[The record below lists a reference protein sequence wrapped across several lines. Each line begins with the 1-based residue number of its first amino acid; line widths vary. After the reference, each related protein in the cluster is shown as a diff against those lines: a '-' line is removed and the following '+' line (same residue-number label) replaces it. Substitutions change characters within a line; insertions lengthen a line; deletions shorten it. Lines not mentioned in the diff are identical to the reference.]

1 LAWSENLLSPAER
14 VLFRRLA
21 VFAGGC
27 TLEMAQAV
35 CDAPERTTPL
45 GSDLFDELAV
55 LVDQSLVQ
63 QREEG
68 DNPRFNMLH
77 VIREYAHEQLEASG
91 EAEALRR
98 AHAAAMLALAERA
111 EPELV
116 GPNAG
121 MWLDRLERE
130 HDNVRAALG
139 WARERGETETGLR
152 LAAAVFRFWM
162 VRGHLREGRAW
173 VEGLLALDS
182 TGIGADAD
190 RILARALFGA
200 GVLAV
205 YLMENDAAKTW
216 LEEAI
221 ARGRVAGDQKT
232 TASALSTLGVQALQ
246 QGNLPQAQASLEES
260 LALTRMLGEQRS
272 LAVVLTNLGIVI
284 YNLGD
289 LERAKDIFS
298 QALLIGRQLRDYD
311 LIATN
316 LANLATMAQRQG
328 EIAASVEMGREA
340 LMLYR
345 DLGDPRRCAVGLE
358 GLACSAVMLGQME
371 RGARLL
377 GAAATLRQALGASL
391 PPLEQADLKQMMAP
405 AQVALGEEHWA
416 AAFTAGQA
424 LTLEAAIAEALDR
437 EAA

>member
-1 LAWSENLLSPAER
+1 
-14 VLFRRLA
+14 
-21 VFAGGC
+21 
-27 TLEMAQAV
+27 
-35 CDAPERTTPL
+35 
-45 GSDLFDELAV
+45 
-55 LVDQSLVQ
+55 
-63 QREEG
+63 
-68 DNPRFNMLH
+68 
-77 VIREYAHEQLEASG
+77 
-91 EAEALRR
+91 
-98 AHAAAMLALAERA
+98 
-111 EPELV
+111 
-116 GPNAG
+116 
-121 MWLDRLERE
+121 
-130 HDNVRAALG
+130 
-139 WARERGETETGLR
+139 
-152 LAAAVFRFWM
+152 
-162 VRGHLREGRAW
+162 
-173 VEGLLALDS
+173 
-182 TGIGADAD
+182 
-190 RILARALFGA
+190 
-200 GVLAV
+200 
-205 YLMENDAAKTW
+205 
-216 LEEAI
+216 
-221 ARGRVAGDQKT
+221 
-232 TASALSTLGVQALQ
+232 
-246 QGNLPQAQASLEES
+246 
-260 LALTRMLGEQRS
+260 MLGEQRS